1 MRLIQKKSGRFTYL
15 YAIKSYRTED
25 GKSTTKVVEKF
36 GTVEELQE
44 SLGGEDPVKWAE
56 ERVAEMNAREKEDK
70 EEIVVKLK
78 PGVLVGKGEQRNYNG
93 GYLFLQKIYYELG
106 LDYVCKKIETVY
118 TAAVPGVET
127 VIIGGL
133 EEVLRAAV
141 GGHTSGVPGPEPA
154 CRRVQ

>member
-44 SLGGEDPVKWAE
+44 SLDGEDPVKWAE

-78 PGVLVGKGEQRNYNG
+78 PGVLVGKGEQRSYNG

-106 LDYVCKKIETVY
+106 LDYVCKKIETY
-118 TAAVPGVET
+118 CPGCCIHGCCT
-127 VIIGGL
+127 RGRNCHHWRTRGSSSSSRRRTYI
-133 EEVLRAAV
+133 RC
-141 GGHTSGVPGPEPA
+141 TGP
-154 CRRVQ
+154 

>member
-78 PGVLVGKGEQRNYNG
+78 PGVLVGKGERRA
-93 GYLFLQKIYYELG
+93 
-106 LDYVCKKIETVY
+106 T
-118 TAAVPGVET
+118 TAGT
-127 VIIGGL
+127 
-133 EEVLRAAV
+133 
-141 GGHTSGVPGPEPA
+141 
-154 CRRVQ
+154 CFFRRYIMNWGWTMSAKR

>member
-106 LDYVCKKIETVY
+106 LDYVCK
-118 TAAVPGVET
+118 
-127 VIIGGL
+127 
-133 EEVLRAAV
+133 R
-141 GGHTSGVPGPEPA
+141 
-154 CRRVQ
+154 